1 MQGQSWRALNLIYH
15 YVAIMELKD
24 LQRIC
29 LVYFRWSDLDSDR
42 MTLLLSMIS
51 IYFQIYLCL
60 KLS

>member
-29 LVYFRWSDLDSDR
+29 LVYFRWYDLDSDR